1 MKKISYLFTII
12 TGIFFTI
19 FLFSCSKEGKNDIDA
34 TIADPKI
41 ENIELGEKNSKI
53 GEIGEEL
60 HLEATLTVE
69 GNIEEVKLEITYQG
83 NESSSFN
90 VKETFPNLKG
100 LKGGNIHK
108 HFDIPTDAKEGN
120 YNFSL
125 SITDQK
131 GKRVEIKEIL
141 KLEKKYNFSE
151 NEALSFSILQLG
163 VLNKS
168 IGMKKDDFVALLT
181 SHNISYEWTDDFEP
195 QLIYYAEKEME
206 AFKKYKVTVSF
217 EDIFDLD
224 LRPYQRYKGVGSII
238 VVPVDNAN
246 ESLQSK
252 NVVENIT
259 FLDKY
264 ISSFANKAYRYRRFN
279 DDKNYDYAQFTK
291 EQFYHSLSKEE
302 LGSAAVYWNRNP
314 NALAENSSKAKNTPK
329 ITLNYEHETQTYNI
343 SIEFNRPE
351 DFHKYLKNN

>member
-1 MKKISYLFTII
+1 MKKIPYLFTVSVVILLAI
-12 TGIFFTI
+12 
-19 FLFSCSKEGKNDIDA
+19 LSFSCSKDNKND
-34 TIADPKI
+34 TVPPKI

-53 GEIGEEL
+53 AEIGDEL
-60 HLEATLTVE
+60 HIEALLTAEESV
-69 GNIEEVKLEITYQG
+69 EEVKLQITYQG
-83 NESSSFN
+83 NESTFK
-90 VKETFPNLKG
+90 VEETFPNLKG

-108 HFDIPTDAKEGN
+108 HFYIPTDAKEGN
-120 YNFSL
+120 YNFLL

-131 GKRVEIKEIL
+131 GKTTQVKEIL
-141 KLEKKYNFSE
+141 KIQKTHNFTE
-151 NEALSFSILQLG
+151 DEVLPLSTLQLG

-168 IGMKKDDFVALLT
+168 IGMTKDAFVALMNT
-181 SHNISYEWTDDFEP
+181 QSITYEWTDDFEP
-195 QLIYYAEKEME
+195 QLVYYAEKEIGV
-206 AFKKYKVTVSF
+206 FKKYKVTVSF
-217 EDIFDLD
+217 EDIFNLD
-224 LRPYQRYKGVGSII
+224 IRPYERYKGVGSI
-238 VVPVDNAN
+238 VVIPVDNTN
-246 ESLQSK
+246 EDLKNK

-264 ISSFANKAYRYRRFN
+264 ISSFASRAYRYRRFN